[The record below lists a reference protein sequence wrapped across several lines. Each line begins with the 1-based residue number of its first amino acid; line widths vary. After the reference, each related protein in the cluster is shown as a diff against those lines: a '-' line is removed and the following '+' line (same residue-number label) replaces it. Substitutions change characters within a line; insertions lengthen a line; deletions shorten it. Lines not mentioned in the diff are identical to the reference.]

1 MLQKGEAMNQLR
13 DLFPDQ
19 KEHMKRLAKPDT
31 TVASVMKQLGYNDSV
46 LLLSAWL
53 CVILTDVNLRKYSP
67 AQIIKRKEELVRVL
81 MEEWETSGYALHPE
95 RCILKHSWQKSS
107 RINWYRWSLWHGD
120 GWASRTQPEFCSV
133 LLLESRN
140 INKLIATKQVA
151 IKFCNAPA
159 CMQP

>member
-19 KEHMKRLAKPDT
+19 KEHTKRLAKPDT

-53 CVILTDVNLRKYSP
+53 CVILTDVNLRKHSP

-95 RCILKHSWQKSS
+95 
-107 RINWYRWSLWHGD
+107 
-120 GWASRTQPEFCSV
+120 A
-133 LLLESRN
+133 LLAEVF
-140 INKLIATKQVA
+140 KD
-151 IKFCNAPA
+151 
-159 CMQP
+159 

>member
-1 MLQKGEAMNQLR
+1 MPWLHGVCDISAGLFGSTQCCDVEVQLWELQGNDKVVLQKGEAMNQLR

-81 MEEWETSGYALHPE
+81 MEELETSGYALHPE
-95 RCILKHSWQKSS
+95 
-107 RINWYRWSLWHGD
+107 
-120 GWASRTQPEFCSV
+120 A
-133 LLLESRN
+133 LLAEVF
-140 INKLIATKQVA
+140 KD
-151 IKFCNAPA
+151 
-159 CMQP
+159 